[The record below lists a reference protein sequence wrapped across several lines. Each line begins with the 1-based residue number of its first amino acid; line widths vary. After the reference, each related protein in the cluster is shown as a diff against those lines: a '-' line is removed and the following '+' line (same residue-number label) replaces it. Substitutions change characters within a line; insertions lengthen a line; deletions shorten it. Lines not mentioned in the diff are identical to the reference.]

1 MVLVYVQNESS
12 SVRSVTSRLG
22 AKRKP
27 TKLTSSI
34 GAVIRHDVYSSDDE
48 YDPLNPSVG
57 SVASVVKVTER
68 K

>member
-1 MVLVYVQNESS
+1 MSSGIAARLGPRRKPGSALSS
-12 SVRSVTSRLG
+12 SV
-22 AKRKP
+22 
-27 TKLTSSI
+27 
-34 GAVIRHDVYSSDDE
+34 GAVIRHDVYTSDDE